1 MMNCVVA
8 DTNHVVF
15 VQRGERGV
23 KVNPLGAEGVVGG
36 GGGRRKFNNIKI

>member
-36 GGGRRKFNNIKI
+36 GGRRKSSNIKI